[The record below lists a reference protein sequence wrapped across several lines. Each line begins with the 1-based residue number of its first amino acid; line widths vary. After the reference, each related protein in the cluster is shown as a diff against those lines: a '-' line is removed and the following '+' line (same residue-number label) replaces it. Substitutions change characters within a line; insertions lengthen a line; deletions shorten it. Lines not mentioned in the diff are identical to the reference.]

1 MKKLLTRNLGLK
13 LASLLLAFVLWFL
26 VAQIYDPK
34 DTVTFNNIQVR
45 LINTE
50 LLDEEGKVYEVLDNS
65 NLVRVTVT
73 GPQSIVKSELRRSDI
88 VAEADMSK
96 LTDINTIAI
105 TYYCENIS
113 NDSVEIKGNHD
124 SVRLNVEDKTSKW
137 IKLESNTIG
146 DVASGYMIGNVT
158 LDQTNIEVTGPKSAI
173 SQVDHARVDIN
184 VTDSTTSL
192 SANVDIK
199 LYDADD
205 NELVLESVKKN
216 VDSAYMT
223 VEVLATKEVPVEIEY
238 MGVPED
244 GYMATGE
251 VESSVPTVRIAGTV
265 STLVGISAIT
275 VPEDRMNITG
285 QSDNLVDIINLKEY
299 LPANVRLADK
309 SFDGKI
315 TATVYIEPIVS
326 KDLTVAAENIS
337 VTGVPDGME
346 AEITSTAEE
355 YNITVSGLSRDVSML
370 HDSSVTGILNLTQWM
385 EDNGVEELTPGTY
398 TIPVTFNL
406 AEDITV
412 VPDINIHIRLKNAD
426 TDNQ

>member
-1 MKKLLTRNLGLK
+1 MKKALTRNLGLK
-13 LASLLLAFVLWFL
+13 LASLVLAFVLWFL

-45 LINTE
+45 LINTD

-105 TYYCENIS
+105 TYYCENVS

-124 SVRLNVEDKTSKW
+124 SVRLSVEDKTSKW

-146 DVASGYMIGNVT
+146 EVASGYMIGNVT

-173 SQVDHARVDIN
+173 SQVDHAGVDIN
-184 VTDSTTSL
+184 VTDSSSSL

-205 NELVLESVKKN
+205 NELTLESVKKN
-216 VDSAYMT
+216 VNSAHMT

-251 VESSVPTVRIAGTV
+251 VESSVPTVRIAGTA
-265 STLVGISAIT
+265 SALAGISAIT

-285 QSDNLVDIINLKEY
+285 QSGDLVDIINLKEY
-299 LPANVRLADK
+299 LPSNVRLADK

-315 TATVYIEPIVS
+315 TATVYIEPIDT
-326 KDLTVAAENIS
+326 KDLTIPADNIS
-337 VTGVPDGME
+337 ITGVPDDME

-355 YNITVSGLSRDVSML
+355 YNITVSGLSRDVSIL
-370 HDSSVTGILNLTQWM
+370 RDSTVTGVLDLNQWM
-385 EDNGVEELTPGTY
+385 EDNGLEELTPGNY

-406 AEDITV
+406 SEDITV
-412 VPDINIHIRLKNAD
+412 DTEVNIHIRLKNAD
-426 TDNQ
+426 SST

>member
-1 MKKLLTRNLGLK
+1 MKKALTRNLGLK
-13 LASLLLAFVLWFL
+13 LASLVLAFVLWFL

-105 TYYCENIS
+105 TYYCENVS

-124 SVRLNVEDKTSKW
+124 SVRLSVEDKTSKW

-146 DVASGYMIGNVT
+146 EVASGYMIGNVT

-173 SQVDHARVDIN
+173 SQVDHAGVDIN
-184 VTDSTTSL
+184 VTDYTSSL

-199 LYDADD
+199 LYDVDG
-205 NELVLESVKKN
+205 NELTLESVKKN
-216 VDSAYMT
+216 VNSAHLT

-251 VESSVPTVRIAGTV
+251 VESSVPTVRIAGTA
-265 STLVGISAIT
+265 SALVGISAIT
-275 VPEDRMNITG
+275 VPEERMNITG
-285 QSDNLVDIINLKEY
+285 QSDDLVDIINLKDY
-299 LPANVRLADK
+299 LPSNVRLANK

-315 TATVYIEPIVS
+315 TATVYIEPIDT
-326 KDLTVAAENIS
+326 KDLTIPADNIS
-337 VTGVPDGME
+337 ITGVPDGME
-346 AEITSTAEE
+346 AEVTSTAEE
-355 YNITVSGLSRDVSML
+355 YDITVSGLTRDVSIL
-370 HDSSVTGILNLTQWM
+370 RDSSVTGVLDLNQWM
-385 EDNGVEELTPGTY
+385 EDNGLEELTPGNY

-406 AEDITV
+406 SENITV
-412 VPDINIHIRLKNAD
+412 DTDVNIHIRLKNAD
-426 TDNQ
+426 SST

>member
-13 LASLLLAFVLWFL
+13 LASLVLAFVLWFL

-45 LINTE
+45 LVNTE
-50 LLDEEGKVYEVLDNS
+50 LLEEEGKVYEVLDNS

-173 SQVDHARVDIN
+173 SQVDHAGVDIN

-223 VEVLATKEVPVEIEY
+223 VWHAFCKLFGSAQKTIGADGVAWASKKHPVSSVGSAKFSNLMDDALSLDAICAAQASLASVTTADGLPFDANYDLLLVSPDLESTAKTLCGVNAQAAPLTNPKTGLGGNPVYGMRYMVIGGADGFASGQWAIADSSLLTEALKLVYLSEPTVLVSPRENPLVTDYVAYVDFAIGFGDARAIIFSDPALAT
-238 MGVPED
+238 
-244 GYMATGE
+244 A
-251 VESSVPTVRIAGTV
+251 SGT
-265 STLVGISAIT
+265 
-275 VPEDRMNITG
+275 
-285 QSDNLVDIINLKEY
+285 
-299 LPANVRLADK
+299 
-309 SFDGKI
+309 
-315 TATVYIEPIVS
+315 
-326 KDLTVAAENIS
+326 
-337 VTGVPDGME
+337 
-346 AEITSTAEE
+346 
-355 YNITVSGLSRDVSML
+355 
-370 HDSSVTGILNLTQWM
+370 
-385 EDNGVEELTPGTY
+385 
-398 TIPVTFNL
+398 
-406 AEDITV
+406 
-412 VPDINIHIRLKNAD
+412 
-426 TDNQ
+426 

>member
-1 MKKLLTRNLGLK
+1 MTRNLGLK

-173 SQVDHARVDIN
+173 SQVDHAGVDIN

-355 YNITVSGLSRDVSML
+355 YNITVSGLSRDVSIL

>member
-13 LASLLLAFVLWFL
+13 LASLVLAFVLWFL

-34 DTVTFNNIQVR
+34 DTVTFNNIQVK
-45 LINTE
+45 LVNTE
-50 LLDEEGKVYEVLDNS
+50 LLDEEGKVYEILDNS

-105 TYYCENIS
+105 TYYCENVS

-137 IKLESNTIG
+137 IRLESTTVG
-146 DVASGYMIGNVT
+146 EVADGYMIGNVT

-173 SQVDHARVDIN
+173 LQIDHAGVDIN
-184 VTDSTTSL
+184 VADSTSSL
-192 SANVDIK
+192 SANVDIR

-205 NELVLESVKKN
+205 NELTLETVKKN
-216 VDSAYMT
+216 VDSAHMT
-223 VEVLATKEVPVEIEY
+223 VEVLATKEVPIEIEY

-251 VESSVPTVRIAGTV
+251 VESSLSTVKIAGTASALLGV
-265 STLVGISAIT
+265 SAIT
-275 VPEDRMNITG
+275 IPEDRMNITG
-285 QSDNLVDIINLKEY
+285 QSGDLVDIINLKDY
-299 LPANVRLADK
+299 LPSNVRLADK

-315 TATVYIEPIVS
+315 TATVYIEPVVT
-326 KDLTVAAENIS
+326 KDLSIPAENITIS
-337 VTGVPDGME
+337 GVPEGLE
-346 AEITSTAEE
+346 AEITTEADT
-355 YNITVSGLSRDVSML
+355 YDITVSGLSRNISILRDN
-370 HDSSVTGILNLTQWM
+370 SVTGVLDLKQWM
-385 EDNGVEELTPGTY
+385 EDNNVEEMAPGSY
-398 TIPVTFNL
+398 VIPVTFNL
-406 AEDITV
+406 SEDVTIENDV
-412 VPDINIHIRLKNAD
+412 NIHIRLKSVES
-426 TDNQ
+426 

>member
-173 SQVDHARVDIN
+173 SQVDHAGVDIN

-355 YNITVSGLSRDVSML
+355 YNITVSGLSRDVSIL

-412 VPDINIHIRLKNAD
+412 TPDINIHIRLRNAD

>member
-173 SQVDHARVDIN
+173 SQVDHAGVDIN

-216 VDSAYMT
+216 VNSAYMT

-285 QSDNLVDIINLKEY
+285 QTDNLVDIINLKEY
-299 LPANVRLADK
+299 LPSNVRLADK

-355 YNITVSGLSRDVSML
+355 YNITVSGLSRNVSIL
-370 HDSSVTGILNLTQWM
+370 RDSSVTGILNLTQWM

-406 AEDITV
+406 AEEITV
-412 VPDINIHIRLKNAD
+412 TPDINIHIRLKNAD
-426 TDNQ
+426 TNN

>member
-173 SQVDHARVDIN
+173 SQVDHAGVDIN

-216 VDSAYMT
+216 VNSAYMT

-285 QSDNLVDIINLKEY
+285 QTDNLVDIINLKEY
-299 LPANVRLADK
+299 LPSNVRLADK

-355 YNITVSGLSRDVSML
+355 YNITVSGLSRNVSIL
-370 HDSSVTGILNLTQWM
+370 RDSSVTGILNLTQWM
-385 EDNGVEELTPGTY
+385 EDTGVEELTPGTY
-398 TIPVTFNL
+398 TIPVSFNL

-412 VPDINIHIRLKNAD
+412 TPDINIHIRLKNAD
-426 TDNQ
+426 TNN

>member
-1 MKKLLTRNLGLK
+1 MKKALTRNLGLK
-13 LASLLLAFVLWFL
+13 LASLVLAFVLWFL
-26 VAQIYDPK
+26 VAQIYDQK

-105 TYYCENIS
+105 TYYCENVS

-124 SVRLNVEDKTSKW
+124 SVRLSVEDKTSKW

-146 DVASGYMIGNVT
+146 EVASGYLIGNVT

-173 SQVDHARVDIN
+173 SQVDHAGVDIN
-184 VTDSTTSL
+184 VTDSTSSL

-199 LYDADD
+199 LYDADG
-205 NELVLESVKKN
+205 NELTLESVKKN
-216 VDSAYMT
+216 VNSAHMT

-251 VESSVPTVRIAGTV
+251 VESSVPTVRIAGTA
-265 STLVGISAIT
+265 SALVGISAIT

-285 QSDNLVDIINLKEY
+285 QSSDLVDIINLKEY
-299 LPANVRLADK
+299 LPSNVRLANK

-315 TATVYIEPIVS
+315 TATVYIEPIDT
-326 KDLTVAAENIS
+326 KDLTIPADNIS
-337 VTGVPDGME
+337 ITGVPDGME
-346 AEITSTAEE
+346 AEVTSTAEE
-355 YNITVSGLSRDVSML
+355 YNITVSGLTRDVSIL
-370 HDSSVTGILNLTQWM
+370 RDSSVTGVLDLNRWM
-385 EDNGVEELTPGTY
+385 EDNGLEELTPGNY
-398 TIPVTFNL
+398 TIPVTFSL
-406 AEDITV
+406 SEDITV
-412 VPDINIHIRLKNAD
+412 DTDVNIHIRLKNAD
-426 TDNQ
+426 SST

>member
-173 SQVDHARVDIN
+173 SQVDHAGVDIN

-199 LYDADD
+199 LDDADD
-205 NELVLESVKKN
+205 NELTLESVKKN

-285 QSDNLVDIINLKEY
+285 QTDNLVDIINLKEY
-299 LPANVRLADK
+299 LPSNVRLADK

-355 YNITVSGLSRDVSML
+355 YNITVSGLSRDVSIL

-412 VPDINIHIRLKNAD
+412 TPDINIHIRLKNAD

>member
-1 MKKLLTRNLGLK
+1 MKKALTRNLGLK
-13 LASLLLAFVLWFL
+13 LASLVLAFVLWFL

-105 TYYCENIS
+105 TYYCENVS

-146 DVASGYMIGNVT
+146 EVASGYLIGNVT

-173 SQVDHARVDIN
+173 SQVDHAGVDIN
-184 VTDSTTSL
+184 VTDSTSSL

-205 NELVLESVKKN
+205 NELTLESVKKN
-216 VDSAYMT
+216 VNSAHMT

-251 VESSVPTVRIAGTV
+251 VESSVPTVRIAGTA
-265 STLVGISAIT
+265 SALVGISAIT
-275 VPEDRMNITG
+275 VPEERMNITG
-285 QSDNLVDIINLKEY
+285 QSGDLVDIINLKEY
-299 LPANVRLADK
+299 LPSNVRLANK

-315 TATVYIEPIVS
+315 TATVYIEPIDT
-326 KDLTVAAENIS
+326 KDLTIPADNIS
-337 VTGVPDGME
+337 ITGVPDGME
-346 AEITSTAEE
+346 AEVTSTAEE
-355 YNITVSGLSRDVSML
+355 YNITVSGLTRDVSIL
-370 HDSSVTGILNLTQWM
+370 RDSSVTGVLDLNRWM
-385 EDNGVEELTPGTY
+385 EDNGLEELTPGNY

-406 AEDITV
+406 SEDITV
-412 VPDINIHIRLKNAD
+412 DTDVNIHIRLKNAD
-426 TDNQ
+426 SST

>member
-1 MKKLLTRNLGLK
+1 MKKALTRNLGLK
-13 LASLLLAFVLWFL
+13 LASLVLAFVLWFL

-45 LINTE
+45 LINTD

-105 TYYCENIS
+105 TYYCENVS

-124 SVRLNVEDKTSKW
+124 SVRLSVEDKTSKW

-146 DVASGYMIGNVT
+146 EVASGYMIGNVT

-173 SQVDHARVDIN
+173 SQVDHAGVDIN
-184 VTDSTTSL
+184 VTDSSSSL

-205 NELVLESVKKN
+205 NELTLETVKKN
-216 VDSAYMT
+216 VNSAHMT

-251 VESSVPTVRIAGTV
+251 VESSVPTVRIAGTA
-265 STLVGISAIT
+265 SALAGISAIT

-285 QSDNLVDIINLKEY
+285 QSGDLVDIINLKEY
-299 LPANVRLADK
+299 LPSNVRLANK

-315 TATVYIEPIVS
+315 TATVYIEPIDT
-326 KDLTVAAENIS
+326 KDLTIPADNIS
-337 VTGVPDGME
+337 ITGVPDDME

-355 YNITVSGLSRDVSML
+355 YNITVSGLSRDVSIL
-370 HDSSVTGILNLTQWM
+370 RDSSVTGVLDLNQWM
-385 EDNGVEELTPGTY
+385 EDNGLEELTPGNY

-406 AEDITV
+406 SEDITV
-412 VPDINIHIRLKNAD
+412 DTDVNIHIRLKNAD
-426 TDNQ
+426 SST